1 MSQIN
6 TNKVLNNRW
15 NTGGGQT
22 VLSGTISISPDV
34 TAQYDYALTDD
45 PVLLNERKNT
55 AELMYDVFK
64 ASPYFDKY
72 GKTMK
77 KVDKDD
83 IKDIIRYFCKKITEK
98 KHISNYELFLS
109 ICEFFDFNYDYIWN
123 EVASIPMKSD
133 ILESLYKNR
142 AKIKKE
148 IINQPKLF

>member
-1 MSQIN
+1 MAQIN
-6 TNKVLNNRW
+6 TDKVLNNKW

-22 VLSGTISISPDV
+22 ILSGTISISPDV

-83 IKDIIRYFCKKITEK
+83 IKDIFRYFCKKITERN
-98 KHISNYELFLS
+98 I
-109 ICEFFDFNYDYIWN
+109 
-123 EVASIPMKSD
+123 
-133 ILESLYKNR
+133 
-142 AKIKKE
+142 
-148 IINQPKLF
+148 